1 MKRKI
6 LTSVFGVIGIII
18 SLGAVLYFFFAPVIP
33 QVNPLVFYLKPGT
46 SKKVIAQQLADQGV
60 IPFPKLLDI
69 CVLLNYKAQLKTG
82 EYAFKKGSTYFSIW
96 RQITTGTGLY
106 YRVFTIVP
114 GWTFAQLKSNLNSA
128 PALKHLA
135 ANMTDQTIMS
145 YMGVGS
151 VSPEGEFYPDTY
163 FYTRDTQDLV
173 ILKRAYDLMQ
183 NRLNDAWSKRS
194 KNVPYKAPYQ
204 ALIAASLIEKE
215 AYLDTERPLISGV
228 IVNRLNKDMILQI
241 DPTVIFGLGVNYTG
255 KITKENLKQDTPY
268 NTYTRKGL
276 PPTPIAIPSQAS
288 LDAAMQPA
296 SHDYLYFVAKGDGS
310 HQFSTDLSDHN
321 TAVKTAISKQAGKP

>member
-1 MKRKI
+1 MKKRMLKSI
-6 LTSVFGVIGIII
+6 LVVIGIAFL
-18 SLGAVLYFFFAPVIP
+18 STVLYFFFAPVIP
-33 QVNPLVFYLKPGT
+33 QANGLVFYLKPGT
-46 SKKVIAQQLADQGV
+46 SKKVIAQQLTDQGA
-60 IPFPKLLDI
+60 IPFPTLMDV

-106 YRVFTIVP
+106 YRSFTIVP
-114 GWTFAQLKSNLNSA
+114 GWTFAQLKKNLNTS
-128 PALKHLA
+128 PALKPLA
-135 ANMTDQTIMS
+135 ATMTDQTIMS
-145 YMGVGS
+145 YMGAPNT
-151 VSPEGEFYPDTY
+151 SPEGEFYPDTY

-183 NRLNDAWSKRS
+183 NRVNDAWSKR
-194 KNVPYKAPYQ
+194 NTNIPYKTPYQ

-215 AYLDTERPLISGV
+215 AYLDTERPIISGV
-228 IVNRLNKDMILQI
+228 IVNRLNKNMILQI
-241 DPTVIFGLGVNYTG
+241 DPTVIFGLGEKYSG

-288 LDAAMQPA
+288 LDAAMRPA
-296 SHDYLYFVAKGDGS
+296 AHDYLYFVAKGDGS
-310 HQFSTDLSDHN
+310 HQFSTNLSDHN
-321 TAVKTAISKQAGKP
+321 TAVKTAISKQVGKP